1 MLCSGLVN
9 GHCILG
15 AGAGEQ
21 IRSVSRDAVHRNV
34 SIADRD
40 RAVNRL
46 DPIHRLGDYTL
57 NRNIIADT
65 VVDTDVQGISGRA
78 V

>member
-9 GHCILG
+9 GHYILG
-15 AGAGEQ
+15 AGEGEQ
-21 IRSVSRDAVHRNV
+21 IRTVSRNAVYRNV

-40 RAVNRL
+40 RAVNQL
-46 DPIHRLGDYTL
+46 DTIHRLGDYTL

-65 VVDTDVQGISGRA
+65 VVDTDVQGVSGRA

>member
-1 MLCSGLVN
+1 MLCFGLVN
-9 GHCILG
+9 GHYILG
-15 AGAGEQ
+15 TGEGEQ
-21 IRSVSRDAVHRNV
+21 IRSVSRSAIYRNV

-40 RAVNRL
+40 RTVNQL
-46 DPIHRLGDYTL
+46 DTIHRLGDYTL

-65 VVDTDVQGISGRA
+65 VVDTDVQGISGRD